1 MPLKMARKDKD
12 TFSGGEKNGTRV
24 WELWLVD
31 ARRGTWGHQV
41 WDAETCGTGTRDV
54 KYRDAGDAG
63 CEWLLRFQSLSSWI
77 CFGEGSPPY
86 PSYGSSMPVYE
97 AKTRRRPPSLKKV
110 KPLSWSLWSSCW
122 WNIGALS
129 SVGWVAVAIRI
140 KKRKLRTPKC
150 WLRNPS
156 PIPLHHGGCSST
168 IIIVTIFSL
177 FYIFLVANLIT

>member
-110 KPLSWSLWSSCW
+110 KPLSLVSLVFLLMEYWSPKQCRVSCGRHSIP
-122 WNIGALS
+122 N
-129 SVGWVAVAIRI
+129 
-140 KKRKLRTPKC
+140 KKKETKNPEVLAPKSIAYTTTP
-150 WLRNPS
+150 R
-156 PIPLHHGGCSST
+156 G
-168 IIIVTIFSL
+168 V
-177 FYIFLVANLIT
+177 